1 MYRTVFW
8 TLLGGGVIWEN
19 GIETCIVSYEKRV
32 ASLDLMQNTVYMYH
46 NFLIHSFAN
55 GHLGFFHVLA
65 IVNSSEVDI
74 KVHVSSVAQMVK
86 RLSTMRE
93 TRVWSLGWEDPLEK
107 EMATHYSTIGWKI
120 PWTEEPGKLQF
131 MGSQRVRHDW
141 ATSRSRSR
149 SQEAWGWCT
158 GITQRG
164 GMGREVGWGG
174 SGLGTCV
181 HLWQIHVDVWQ
192 NQYNIVK

>member
-1 MYRTVFW
+1 MVYIFIMEYYSTIKKNGSNNPVWETAKETQMYRTVFW

-55 GHLGFFHVLA
+55 GHLGLFHVLA

-93 TRVWSLGWEDPLEK
+93 TRV
-107 EMATHYSTIGWKI
+107 
-120 PWTEEPGKLQF
+120 
-131 MGSQRVRHDW
+131 
-141 ATSRSRSR
+141 
-149 SQEAWGWCT
+149 
-158 GITQRG
+158 
-164 GMGREVGWGG
+164 
-174 SGLGTCV
+174 
-181 HLWQIHVDVWQ
+181 
-192 NQYNIVK
+192 